1 MIIIETK
8 ERMQEYMREN
18 KQNGLTV
25 GFVPTMGFLHEGH
38 VSLMRR
44 ASQECD
50 IVVTSIF
57 VNPLQFGP
65 SEDLDRYPR
74 DFERDQ
80 RIACENGTDVL
91 FYPSNEEMYP
101 NDVGTKLIV
110 TKRTEV
116 LCGEKRP
123 GHFDGVVTV
132 LTKLFHIIQP
142 DRTYFGQKDA
152 QQVAVVDDL
161 IRSYF
166 FPIDLIT
173 CPTVRDEDGL
183 AMSSRNVN
191 LNEKER
197 AIAPKLYEALTIA
210 SDKAKQGAAV
220 SEVRQDMMDQLN
232 GLEYGKI
239 DYVELLSY
247 PELETV
253 DSFRQKTIIAVA
265 YRFENARLI
274 DNIIVD
280 AVR

>member
-1 MIIIETK
+1 MIIIETRK
-8 ERMQEYMREN
+8 RMQEYMREK
-18 KQNGLTV
+18 KQNGLTI

-80 RIACENGTDVL
+80 KIARENGTDIL

-101 NDVGTKLIV
+101 NDAGTKLVV

-142 DRTYFGQKDA
+142 DRAYFGQKDA

-166 FPIDLIT
+166 FPVKLIT
-173 CPTVRDEDGL
+173 CPTVREEDGL
-183 AMSSRNVN
+183 AKSSRNVN
-191 LNEKER
+191 LNEKEK
-197 AIAPKLYEALTIA
+197 AIAPKLFEALTIA
-210 SDKAKQGAAV
+210 SDKAKKGATV
-220 SEVRQDMMDQLN
+220 SEVRQDMLDQMN

-247 PELETV
+247 PELEIV
-253 DSFRQKTIIAVA
+253 DSFGQKTIIAVA

-274 DNIIVD
+274 DNIIIE